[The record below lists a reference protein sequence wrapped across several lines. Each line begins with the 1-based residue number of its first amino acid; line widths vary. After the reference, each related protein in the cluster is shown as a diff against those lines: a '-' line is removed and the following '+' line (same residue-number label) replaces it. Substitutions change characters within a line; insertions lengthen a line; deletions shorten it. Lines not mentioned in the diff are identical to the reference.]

1 MQNYQKLYAFM
12 FNAATNALRQIREE
26 NYSAARDILERAQRQ
41 TEEMYIA
48 QEEADEALEAAQ
60 RAAQEEPENPE
71 D

>member
-26 NYSAARDILERAQRQ
+26 NYGAARDILERAQRQ

>member
-26 NYSAARDILERAQRQ
+26 NYGAAREILEKAQRQ
-41 TEEMYIA
+41 TEDMYIA

-60 RAAQEEPENPE
+60 RAAQENLEA
-71 D
+71 